1 MIPVCYH
8 SKLNFDHNTVVIS
21 MSFNV
26 GSSGSKECQRSLSSP
41 EGQVYQGSL
50 SSPRQGQG
58 LPSSS
63 GGQGQGSLS
72 SLEVYFPWCVSLKLL
87 EGMENEPILQQFSWT
102 NLEWISVAIPL
113 KG

>member
-26 GSSGSKECQRSLSSP
+26 GSSGSKECQGSLSSP

-50 SSPRQGQG
+50 SSPGRQGQG

-63 GGQGQGSLS
+63 GGQGQGSPL
-72 SLEVYFPWCVSLKLL
+72 SLEVYFALMCFPETPGRHGK
-87 EGMENEPILQQFSWT
+87 
-102 NLEWISVAIPL
+102 
-113 KG
+113 